1 MSVFIGADAK
11 LIGSPCCVATV
22 KADIL
27 WVREVKDGRKSNR
40 STSGRLLR
48 PKISYVDMKGK
59 GKRAEEREEER
70 NGKKKKQRR
79 NGARLFSF
87 RAGRKSFREIAR
99 LTSHR
104 FQFSSFWTRT
114 TINECTAS
122 FETLFRLFSPTNYEI
137 TKNESEY
144 IKCEFLISVKVNLI
158 PRDFR

>member
-114 TINECTAS
+114 TINELTSVPHLSKLS
-122 FETLFRLFSPTNYEI
+122 FDSSHRPI
-137 TKNESEY
+137 TKSR
-144 IKCEFLISVKVNLI
+144 KTKVNI
-158 PRDFR
+158 